1 MKKII
6 LLLILACS
14 FTAIYAQKANVRK
27 AKEKVLNEDR
37 PDFVGARDAI
47 KLALNDSTTKDDAE
61 TWYVAGL
68 IGNKQSYGEYKKA
81 ILNIKFD
88 TLSKGRAV
96 IESYHYLVQA
106 NKLDNKP
113 DSKGKVKPRFAKEI
127 KTILKDYYTEQ
138 HHLVEYGGYQYGKQ
152 DFRGAFNTFQIYL
165 DIPLMELMNKEI
177 KIDSAY
183 NRIKYFAGVS
193 ASAANMHEKAFS
205 IFDELVQNNFKTD
218 GVYQNYA
225 TEYLVKKDTVNYLK
239 ILKEGN
245 VKFPKQPWYMQSL
258 INYYIHSNK
267 TQDALT
273 YLNSAIEIDP
283 KFYQYYMVKGQLY
296 LTLENFEEA
305 NKSLNKA
312 IELNPTNSDLYA
324 ELGRSYFNKAV
335 KMSLEASKIKEV
347 SLYKKE
353 EAKADE
359 VLKLAIP
366 YYLKA
371 IELKPKD
378 VDYKTVL
385 KQIYY
390 RLQMDKE
397 YEAINKEIKALS

>member
-14 FTAIYAQKANVRK
+14 FSANYAQKANVRK
-27 AKEKVLNEDR
+27 AKDKALNGDK

-68 IGNKQSYGEYKKA
+68 IGNKQSEGEYKKA

-88 TLSKGRAV
+88 TLSKGRAI

-106 NKLDNKP
+106 NKLDNMP
-113 DSKGKVKPRFAKEI
+113 DSKGKVKPKYAKEI
-127 KTILKDYYTEQ
+127 KTILKDYYNDQ
-138 HHLVEYGGYQYGKQ
+138 HNLVEYGGYQYGKQ

-165 DIPLMELMNKEI
+165 DIPLMDLMNKEI
-177 KIDSAY
+177 KLDSVY

-205 IFDELVQNNFKTD
+205 IFENLIENNYKTD
-218 GVYQNYA
+218 GVYQNFA

-239 ILKEGN
+239 ILKDGN
-245 VKFPKQPWYMQSL
+245 VRFPKQPWYMQSL
-258 INYYIHSNK
+258 INYYIHANK

-273 YLNSAIEIDP
+273 YLDSAIQLDP
-283 KFYQYYMVKGQLY
+283 KFYQYYLVKGQLY
-296 LTLENFEEA
+296 LTLENFDEA
-305 NKSLNKA
+305 NNALNKA
-312 IELNPTNSDLYA
+312 IELNPKNPDLYA
-324 ELGRSYFNKAV
+324 ELGRSYYNKAV
-335 KMSLEASKIKEV
+335 KMTLEANKIKDINV
-347 SLYKKE
+347 FKKE
-353 EAKADE
+353 EAKTDE

-378 VDYKTVL
+378 IEYKTPL

-397 YEAINKEIKALS
+397 YEAITKEIKALS